1 MMSSLASLLDPA
13 ERRSEVMV
21 YDQGWLTP
29 YETSRGFIDGSV
41 PVLQTWA
48 DSRGP
53 YRAHN
58 NSRWL
63 SAAMKPSCS

>member
-1 MMSSLASLLDPA
+1 
-13 ERRSEVMV
+13 MV